1 MTEYQDKDGWGVLFR
16 QAKEHDKQ
24 PDYKGH
30 VVHNGVKFQLA
41 GWIRESRN
49 GKTYLSVNIQPPY
62 KPRDEAKDEPKRSR
76 TDEFVDEVQREFPG
90 SKVRYDAAD
99 IDDEIPF

>member
-1 MTEYQDKDGWGVLFR
+1 MSEYQDKDGWGVLFR

-41 GWIRESRN
+41 GWIRESRS

-62 KPRDEAKDEPKRSR
+62 KPRDDAKDEPKRSR
-76 TDEFVDEVQREFPG
+76 TDEFVNEVQREFPG
-90 SKVRYDAAD
+90 SKMVIDFAQL
-99 IDDEIPF
+99 DDEIPF